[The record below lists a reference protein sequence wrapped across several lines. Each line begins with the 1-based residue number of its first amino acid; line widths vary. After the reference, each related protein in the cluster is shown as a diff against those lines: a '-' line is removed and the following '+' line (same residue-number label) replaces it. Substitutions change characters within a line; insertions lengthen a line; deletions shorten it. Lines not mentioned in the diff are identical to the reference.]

1 MRRIVIAVAVVL
13 FFAVLFSLSPALSSL
28 IKINLLQFLGPAQE
42 LENLLFSPIGFV
54 VRSVGRTIE
63 AVRVNPDLEE
73 RAGFLSAEVSRLREV
88 EEENRQLRALL
99 DLPDSPR
106 YRGVVARVIG
116 RDIRHWNQSIL
127 INRGGAD
134 GVKREAAVVSA
145 RGLVG
150 KVIEV
155 APRLSRVLL
164 IIDSASGVGGA
175 IQSSRQTGIVEG
187 TAAGGCLMK
196 YLPRRIEISPGE
208 NVVTS
213 GLGGVYPPGLLVGT
227 ITAVRA
233 EKEGIYQNADLEPA
247 VRFDRLEWVMVLR

>member
-1 MRRIVIAVAVVL
+1 MRRIVVAVTVVL
-13 FFAVLFSLSPALSSL
+13 AFAILFSLSPALSSL
-28 IKINLLQFLGPAQE
+28 VKINLLQLLGPAQE
-42 LENLLFSPIGFV
+42 LGNAAFSPLGYA
-54 VRSVGRTIE
+54 VRSIGRTIE
-63 AVRVNPDLEE
+63 AARINPVLEE
-73 RAGFLSAEVSRLREV
+73 QAGFLTAEVSRLKEV
-88 EEENRQLRALL
+88 EAENRQLRALL
-99 DLPDSPR
+99 DLPDRLR

-116 RDIRHWNQSIL
+116 RDIRHWNQSVL
-127 INRGGAD
+127 IDRGGAD
-134 GVKREAAVVSA
+134 GVEREAAVVSS

-164 IIDSASGVGGA
+164 IIDPASGVGGA

-208 NVVTS
+208 AVVTS
-213 GLGGVYPPGLLVGT
+213 GLGGVYPPGLLIGT
-227 ITAVRA
+227 IAAVRP
-233 EKEGIYQNADLEPA
+233 KQEGIYQNADLEPA

>member
-13 FFAVLFSLSPALSSL
+13 FFAVLFSLSPALSPL

-42 LENLLFSPIGFV
+42 LENLLFAPIGFV
-54 VRSVGRTIE
+54 VRAVGRTVE
-63 AVRVNPDLEE
+63 AVRVNPILEE
-73 RAGFLSAEVSRLREV
+73 RAGFLTAEVARLREV

-99 DLPDSPR
+99 DLPAFPR

-196 YLPRRIEISPGE
+196 YLPRRIEISAGE

-227 ITAVRA
+227 ITAVRP
-233 EKEGIYQNADLEPA
+233 EKEGIYQNADLQPA